1 MAYHD
6 ELLKHA
12 LDLAHKDP
20 ANPAQADLRRSVSAA
35 YYALFHLLVSELVAF
50 WSHTDSKGA
59 LARMPQHRAMADAS
73 RKIQQ
78 MPFPGEDASVVRR
91 LKDVAQAFVQLHDK
105 REKADYDDTIY
116 WALTE
121 ALREVKLAE
130 ESFKTWYSIR
140 TAATAQAY
148 VASLLLKGPKG
159 S

>member
-1 MAYHD
+1 
-6 ELLKHA
+6 
-12 LDLAHKDP
+12 
-20 ANPAQADLRRSVSAA
+20 
-35 YYALFHLLVSELVAF
+35 
-50 WSHTDSKGA
+50 
-59 LARMPQHRAMADAS
+59 
-73 RKIQQ
+73 